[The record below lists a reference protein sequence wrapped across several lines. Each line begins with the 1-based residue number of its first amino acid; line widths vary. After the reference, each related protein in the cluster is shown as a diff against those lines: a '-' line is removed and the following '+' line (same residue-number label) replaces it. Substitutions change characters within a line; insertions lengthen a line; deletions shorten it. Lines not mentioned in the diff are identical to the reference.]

1 MILKA
6 MASRRVLL
14 KHATKCYAFLNRRP
28 RMADVAQKTTVR
40 HRVQRAK
47 EHEIFVNKNSM
58 LYKINT
64 VS

>member
-1 MILKA
+1 
-6 MASRRVLL
+6 
-14 KHATKCYAFLNRRP
+14 
-28 RMADVAQKTTVR
+28 MADVAQKATVR